1 MLLIA
6 DNGEAYHPEN
16 VEKCEV
22 LGPKNAYKGAF
33 Y

>member
-22 LGPKNAYKGAF
+22 LGPKNA
-33 Y
+33 